1 MTAQLFQAKD
11 GVALREET
19 RSRELELEY
28 IVQSQEQ
35 RGKKE
40 TLETLAVSLF
50 ALALLTDSLLDL
62 YRPLWAIRPNIF
74 PYSFAI
80 VSMDSYETK
89 YDILQH
95 MIQLFCYD
103 FNLLNRGQNTK
114 NFIDLLK
121 IESFC
126 LNMDSKWFFHSSI
139 TPWLL
144 ISFSFLLDI
153 FSQHFLS

>member
-74 PYSFAI
+74 PHNFAI
-80 VSMDSYETK
+80 VSMD
-89 YDILQH
+89 
-95 MIQLFCYD
+95 
-103 FNLLNRGQNTK
+103 
-114 NFIDLLK
+114 FIK
-121 IESFC
+121 
-126 LNMDSKWFFHSSI
+126 
-139 TPWLL
+139 
-144 ISFSFLLDI
+144 
-153 FSQHFLS
+153 